1 MLPTYTVPSYLTPV
15 HQLLSGARVQATAD
29 TPEAKDGT
37 PKTNRAFPGCNAWK
51 IEVSLIMR
59 ERAGDD
65 GVVEREIKRSRVTVW
80 TPERPNIAP
89 DDVVTFQGLMAGA
102 VDGNIFLQ
110 ATGVERAEESSD
122 ELL

>member
-1 MLPTYTVPSYLTPV
+1 MLPTYTVPSYLMPV
-15 HQLLSGARVQATAD
+15 HQLLSGVRVQATAD
-29 TPEAKDGT
+29 TPETKEGA

-59 ERAGDD
+59 ECTGDD

-80 TPERPNIAP
+80 APERPEVSPA
-89 DDVVTFQGLMAGA
+89 DVVVFRGLMAGA

-110 ATGVERAEESSD
+110 ATGVEKAEKVDS
-122 ELL
+122 ELI

>member
-1 MLPTYTVPSYLTPV
+1 MLPTYTVPSYLMPV
-15 HQLLSGARVQATAD
+15 HQLLSGVRVQATAD
-29 TPEAKDGT
+29 TPETKEGA
-37 PKTNRAFPGCNAWK
+37 PKTNRSFPGCNAWK

-59 ERAGDD
+59 ERTGDD

-80 TPERPNIAP
+80 APERPNIAP

-110 ATGVERAEESSD
+110 ATGVERAEGGSD
-122 ELL
+122 EIL

>member
-1 MLPTYTVPSYLTPV
+1 
-15 HQLLSGARVQATAD
+15 
-29 TPEAKDGT
+29 
-37 PKTNRAFPGCNAWK
+37 
-51 IEVSLIMR
+51 MR

>member
-1 MLPTYTVPSYLTPV
+1 MLPSYTVPSYLTPV
-15 HQLLSGARVQATAD
+15 HQLLSGVRVQATAD
-29 TPEAKDGT
+29 APETKEGT
-37 PKTNRAFPGCNAWK
+37 PKTNRAFPDCNAWK

-59 ERAGDD
+59 ERTGDD

-80 TPERPNIAP
+80 SPERPEVSP

-102 VDGNIFLQ
+102 VDGSIFLQ
-110 ATGVERAEESSD
+110 ATGVERVEEGSD